1 MRLKEIVSGK
11 VCPLCLVVTSPDR
24 VRRERALV
32 YLLDQ
37 FISKGSRPST
47 FSFGEQGRLTI
58 SSFLNDIGEPSLFEP
73 VRFAVFRS
81 LEKAKVIDL
90 EPLSAFIARQIK
102 GVHLILIGD
111 GLPNSPNFKKEI
123 AKFGIHCAFEELKG
137 AELSRWTEKELRQ
150 SGVED
155 APDQVVELVLSLA
168 TEDPDDITHLIE
180 KFSLYLNGDP
190 PTTVALSALEPGRS
204 IASDFTLADSLLGS
218 KRIQTEVL
226 LHQLLNQGSVPMMLM
241 GLLTKTFVTIFRI
254 RTLLDRGFSQ
264 QDVRNDLA
272 LTPWLFTKYLP
283 LAKRLSIA
291 QIEHCTEVLLKTDFR
306 LKDRSLGPA
315 ALLSSLAYN
324 ATPSNGRLR

>member
-1 MRLKEIVSGK
+1 M
-11 VCPLCLVVTSPDR
+11 
-24 VRRERALV
+24 
-32 YLLDQ
+32 
-37 FISKGSRPST
+37 
-47 FSFGEQGRLTI
+47 
-58 SSFLNDIGEPSLFEP
+58 
-73 VRFAVFRS
+73 
-81 LEKAKVIDL
+81 
-90 EPLSAFIARQIK
+90 
-102 GVHLILIGD
+102 
-111 GLPNSPNFKKEI
+111 
-123 AKFGIHCAFEELKG
+123 
-137 AELSRWTEKELRQ
+137 
-150 SGVED
+150 
-155 APDQVVELVLSLA
+155 VLSLA

-264 QDVRNDLA
+264 QDIRNDLA

-283 LAKRLSIA
+283 LAKRLSMA